1 MIKLNGAREPS
12 KMRTLQKELNEQYAN
27 LTNEEE
33 EDESITN
40 LFSKWA
46 KQKLKTGK
54 RKMAEVE

>member
-1 MIKLNGAREPS
+1 VVKLNGAKEPS
-12 KMRTLQKELNEQYAN
+12 KMRTLQKELNEQYEN
-27 LTNEEE
+27 LTDDE